1 MIKKGESKHSHQ
13 LSRNVARAH
22 KCKLYPSYLE
32 VEKAKKRCYPS
43 VVYTTV
49 SELCAQIELQALIYH
64 ATSRIIQLQADVID
78 ILNPEIMQKLVLHCK
93 WGCDGSSG
101 LSVYKQKFTEI
112 GKSDESIF
120 YTSLVP
126 LQLIH
131 NNHETGKAT
140 T

>member
-1 MIKKGESKHSHQ
+1 M
-13 LSRNVARAH
+13 
-22 KCKLYPSYLE
+22 
-32 VEKAKKRCYPS
+32 
-43 VVYTTV
+43 YTTV
-49 SELCAQIELQALIYH
+49 SELCGQIELQALLYH
-64 ATSRIIQLQADVID
+64 ATSRIIQFQADVID
-78 ILNPEIMQKLVLHCK
+78 ILNPEILQKLVLHCK

-140 T
+140 TVWKNSRPSSPRFCRPIKKSMIAVCT